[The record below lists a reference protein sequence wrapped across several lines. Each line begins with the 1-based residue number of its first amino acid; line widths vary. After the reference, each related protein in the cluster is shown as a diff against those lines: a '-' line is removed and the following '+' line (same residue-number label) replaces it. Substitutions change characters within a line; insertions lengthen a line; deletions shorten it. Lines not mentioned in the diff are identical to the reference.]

1 MKFIVGE
8 DWISILDR
16 LSYRGIIGLAYESTL
31 SGILAYILFGLLCIF
46 AFIGFITVLKWI
58 LFGRTQAGQEDGKIT
73 PIWGAGTKKDR

>member
-8 DWISILDR
+8 DWTSILDR

-58 LFGRTQAGQEDGKIT
+58 LFGWSKKEDPGKKWLRTGKF
-73 PIWGAGTKKDR
+73 

>member
-31 SGILAYILFGLLCIF
+31 SGILAYIVFGLLCIF
-46 AFIGFITVLKWI
+46 GFIGFITVLKWI
-58 LFGRTQAGQEDGKIT
+58 LFGRTKKEDPGKKWLRT
-73 PIWGAGTKKDR
+73 GKF